1 MQVTIMKTLLGILL
15 GTLLTNIANADTV
28 INTKDGLI
36 GSNSTITVNGVDTVI
51 DARNK
56 CENILRDTHY
66 KCGTLVT
73 FVMRSKLNG
82 DYQDYAIF
90 KLIR

>member
-1 MQVTIMKTLLGILL
+1 MKTLLGILL

-36 GSNSTITVNGVDTVI
+36 GSNGTITVNGVDTVI

-56 CENILRDTHY
+56 CEHVLRDTHY
-66 KCGTLVT
+66 KCGILVT
-73 FVMRSKLNG
+73 FVIQSKGNE
-82 DYQDYAIF
+82 DYAIF

>member
-1 MQVTIMKTLLGILL
+1 MLVTIMKTLLGILL
-15 GTLLTNIANADTV
+15 GILLTNIANGD

-36 GSNSTITVNGVDTVI
+36 GSNGTITVNGVDTVI

-56 CENILRDTHY
+56 CEHVLRDTHY
-66 KCGTLVT
+66 KCGILVT
-73 FVMRSKLNG
+73 FVMRSKGNE
-82 DYQDYAIF
+82 DYAIF